1 MMESEVMKMVDFKKI
16 RRLRRARDLSQAE
29 LGARVGYDSW
39 SSVQKLEK
47 GMVDL
52 PVSRLEK
59 LATALGVAVAE
70 LLIPEETKSVSH
82 Q

>member
-1 MMESEVMKMVDFKKI
+1 MMEREVMKMIDFKKI
-16 RRLRRARDLSQAE
+16 RRLRRAQDLSQAE

-47 GMVDL
+47 GMVDI

-59 LATALGVAVAE
+59 LATALGVPVTE
-70 LLIPEETKSVSH
+70 LLIPEDTKSVSH